1 MRPDR
6 SGDGPSRVLSTR
18 ELEQRRANARALST
32 HGARS
37 EARIRPAARTQKRRL
52 LRQIGLAASELDG
65 VGRALLDNWARAQAK
80 VELLDRYF
88 AARGFLDE
96 AGEPVAATRLYFV
109 AVNSARLAIV
119 RLSEHLRERS
129 GRDELE
135 RWIEARYSE
144 VDGDG

>member
-1 MRPDR
+1 MPPER
-6 SGDGPSRVLSTR
+6 SGTGPSRALSPA
-18 ELEQRRANARALST
+18 ELGQRRANARALST

-37 EARIRPAARTQKRRL
+37 EARIRPAARTQKARL
-52 LRQIGLAASELDG
+52 LRQIGLAASDLDG

-88 AARGFLDE
+88 AARGFLGE
-96 AGEPVAATRLYFV
+96 AGDPQPATKLYFV

-119 RLSEHLRERS
+119 RLSDHLRERYGS
-129 GRDELE
+129 ELE
-135 RWIEARYSE
+135 RYIEARYSE